1 VPLGPF
7 LGKSF
12 ATSISPWI
20 LPLAA
25 LQHARVR
32 PRSRDAKLMY
42 YLAETGDWGLDI
54 DLEVRLNGHVISR
67 PPYATMFWSPAQMLA
82 HMTVNG
88 ASTRSGDLYA
98 SGTVSG
104 PEPAQSG
111 SLIELAWNAS
121 NPIPLPDGSSRSW
134 LEDGD
139 EVTIAATA
147 PGPGGVRIGLGSVTG
162 HILPAVRE
170 SAEGPY

>member
-1 VPLGPF
+1 
-7 LGKSF
+7 
-12 ATSISPWI
+12 
-20 LPLAA
+20 
-25 LQHARVR
+25 
-32 PRSRDAKLMY
+32 
-42 YLAETGDWGLDI
+42 
-54 DLEVRLNGHVISR
+54 
-67 PPYATMFWSPAQMLA
+67 
-82 HMTVNG
+82 MTVNG

-121 NPIPLPDGSSRSW
+121 NPISLPDGSSRSW
-134 LEDGD
+134 LEDRD

-147 PGPGGVRIGLGSVTG
+147 PGPDGVRIGLGSVTG
-162 HILPAVRE
+162 RILPAVRE